1 MLWMNCGQTIVLG
14 CIKHSRWLI
23 ITRPQP
29 HKCITP
35 LCFNKCSI
43 QTSVNRA
50 SISVYWSI
58 KVHIDIQGDML
69 SDTVDMFMSRCE
81 AQSCHLAVILHTNV
95 PVCRLTIEHWQ
106 HFNLGSVYILP
117 QTENQQNTS
126 LHFTVKI
133 PLNIFLAFLPK
144 SLSMGERLLG
154 PINLKHPGQ
163 EIKKIKLLTNSE
175 KFKTKCTSLTCKY
188 SHLKVKLQEF

>member
-1 MLWMNCGQTIVLG
+1 MNCGQTIVLG

-58 KVHIDIQGDML
+58 KVHIDIQGDVIRYCRYVYVKMWG
-69 SDTVDMFMSRCE
+69 SVMSSRRYTSYKC
-81 AQSCHLAVILHTNV
+81 
-95 PVCRLTIEHWQ
+95 PRLTIEHWQ
-106 HFNLGSVYILP
+106 HFNLGSLYILP
-117 QTENQQNTS
+117 QSENQQNTS

-133 PLNIFLAFLPK
+133 PLNIFPTFLPK

-154 PINLKHPGQ
+154 PINVKYPGQ

-175 KFKTKCTSLTCKY
+175 KFKTECEENV
-188 SHLKVKLQEF
+188 SH